1 MIMFSHHVECVDKI
15 LKCDYTDA
23 SYDLHVLS
31 LNKLLKDGTCQYRD
45 IFTKVMITGEKQIL
59 ARFIGI

>member
-1 MIMFSHHVECVDKI
+1 MFSHHVECVDRI

-23 SYDLHVLS
+23 SYDHVLS
-31 LNKLLKDGTCQYRD
+31 LNKLLKDGACQYRD
-45 IFTKVMITGEKQIL
+45 IFTKVMITGKKQIL